1 MTTAA
6 PFRTLLVTGASG
18 QLGRRVIDLLIESH
32 AGRIIA
38 ATRTPEK
45 VADLALHGAEV
56 KLVNFDNP
64 VSLDASFAG
73 VRRLLLISTD
83 DMTEPV
89 RRLERHRNIIEAAV
103 RCGVQHVVYTSITQ
117 ASPDSS
123 LASALDHL
131 ETEKLLAATK
141 LGWTILRKNIYA
153 ETLLPSLTHALT
165 TGQWR
170 TAAGE
175 GAAAYVTREDCAQAA
190 AAALAGAF
198 DGRRTLD
205 ITGPMAVTHGMIA
218 RWVTETT
225 GKPLVHVPVDET
237 EARTNW
243 IEAGVPAPVAAVMA
257 ALDMGVA
264 KGEFS
269 KASRV
274 VAELSGRPPMNIP
287 AFIRAHRAHL
297 LQT

>member
-32 AGRIIA
+32 AGRVIA
-38 ATRTPEK
+38 ATRTPDK

-64 VSLDASFAG
+64 VSLDASLAG

-89 RRLERHRNIIEAAV
+89 RRLEQHRNIIEAAM
-103 RCGVQHVVYTSITQ
+103 RCGVQHIVYTSIAQ

-123 LASALDHL
+123 LAVTLDHR
-131 ETEKLLAATK
+131 ETERLLAATK
-141 LGWTILRKNIYA
+141 LGWTVLRKNIYA

-190 AAALAGAF
+190 AAALAGSF
-198 DGRRTLD
+198 DGHRTLD

-218 RWVTETT
+218 RWVEETT
-225 GKPLVHVPVDET
+225 GKPLVHVPVDEA
-237 EARTNW
+237 EAQANW
-243 IEAGVPAPVAAVMA
+243 IEAGVSAPVAAVMT
-257 ALDMGVA
+257 ALDVGIA

-269 KASRV
+269 KALRV
-274 VAELSGRPPMNIP
+274 VAELTGRPPMNIP

-297 LQT
+297 LEL

>member
-32 AGRIIA
+32 AGRVIA
-38 ATRTPEK
+38 ATRTPDK

-56 KLVNFDNP
+56 RVVNFDNP
-64 VSLDASFAG
+64 VSLDAAFAG

-89 RRLERHRNIIEAAV
+89 RRLEQHRNIIEAAV
-103 RCGVQHVVYTSITQ
+103 RCGVQHIVYTSIAQ
-117 ASPDSS
+117 ALPDSA
-123 LASALDHL
+123 LAATLDHR
-131 ETEKLLAATK
+131 ETERLLAATK

-175 GAAAYVTREDCAQAA
+175 GAAAYVTREDCAQAT

-218 RWVTETT
+218 RWVMETT
-225 GKPLVHVPVDET
+225 GKPLVHVPVDEA
-237 EARTNW
+237 EARANW
-243 IEAGVPAPVAAVMA
+243 IDAGVLVPVAAVMTT
-257 ALDMGVA
+257 LDVGIA
-264 KGEFS
+264 KGEFAR
-269 KASRV
+269 ASRV
-274 VAELSGRPPMNIP
+274 VAELAGRPPMNIP